1 MNITIKYQL
10 WEIRTEQQLS
20 SRQLAKLSGVS
31 KTTIND
37 IENHRHSPTIYTLC
51 LLAEALQIP
60 PEKLYSYEI
69 IP

>member
-1 MNITIKYQL
+1 MNINIKYQL

-37 IENHRHSPTIYTLC
+37 ETVS
-51 LLAEALQIP
+51 
-60 PEKLYSYEI
+60 SFV
-69 IP
+69 